1 MSKYLDRIKPRKHKR
16 KGQPHVFFSNPCL
29 PDHHN
34 PILPFTAIYTW
45 ANGQMVFRFLDC
57 VSCTIIVH
65 VALTLISVVYKTKTI
80 KEGFCIEGT
89 WSREPLIYRGQQ
101 WSPVSLNLR
110 NLVGKR
116 IGKKMR
122 GWKKWKRRGD
132 QYFWLEIF
140 GRNYEG

>member
-1 MSKYLDRIKPRKHKR
+1 
-16 KGQPHVFFSNPCL
+16 
-29 PDHHN
+29 
-34 PILPFTAIYTW
+34 
-45 ANGQMVFRFLDC
+45 MVFRFLDC

-101 WSPVSLNLR
+101 WSPVSLNLK
-110 NLVGKR
+110 NLVVKR

-122 GWKKWKRRGD
+122 GWKKMRKKRRPIFLVRNVR
-132 QYFWLEIF
+132 QELWRLEKWTEIF
-140 GRNYEG
+140 YYIFLFLFLFLAIRKQIIPLGQTFHFLPMR